1 MDRTSDPA
9 LLEPVYQALRL
20 QLPKLRQSPE
30 AAVQLAAALELCAGD
45 GDEQAERLRA
55 DILRAVS
62 AAP

>member
-30 AAVQLAAALELCAGD
+30 AAVQLAAALEICASD
-45 GDEQAERLRA
+45 VDEQAERLRA
-55 DILRAVS
+55 DILHVESVAS
-62 AAP
+62 